1 MTNNCRTKQYLV
13 YIIHYALYNIHYNK
27 DEARF
32 LNSLLPT
39 QQVADGV
46 EGRSGGDVLSAI
58 FAVLMGSMMFGQT
71 APGIAALGTAR
82 GAAVDVFETLERVPP
97 IDSSSDEGLKPEK
110 VEGHVQFDSVGF
122 SYVRK
127 KITSLL
133 MIPYYSTIVLSII
146 HIIGIKMLHTNIA
159 GRPGSS
165 VGNLVTF

>member
-1 MTNNCRTKQYLV
+1 M
-13 YIIHYALYNIHYNK
+13 
-27 DEARF
+27 
-32 LNSLLPT
+32 
-39 QQVADGV
+39 ADGV
-46 EGRSGGDVLSAI
+46 EGRTGGDILSAI

-127 KITSLL
+127 KSTIFLVIL
-133 MIPYYSTIVLSII
+133 YYSTINNNN
-146 HIIGIKMLHTNIA
+146 NI
-159 GRPGSS
+159 
-165 VGNLVTF
+165 NNIDTY